1 MAVQEPLVPHNQVFL
16 NFRGE
21 ELRNGFVSYLV
32 TALKNAGI
40 NVFIDK
46 HERRGEDLT
55 VLFRR
60 IEESKIVLVVFSR
73 RYMESKWCLNELAKI
88 KECVDEKKLV
98 AIPIFFKVN
107 PSELKSLLYE
117 AHNESHG
124 NVQPHIMEKWKVALK
139 CIKSKMGLTLE
150 EQSDEADFVKAVVA
164 EVMKW
169 LSTIP
174 CSLEGEEKVANL
186 FGIEHRIEQVEER
199 FGFDHSDET
208 RIVGIVGMPGI
219 GKTTLATELFKRY
232 ENKFI
237 RCVNFLKIRME
248 MGSGH
253 LRMTFLK
260 DLLPK
265 TNITDKTTYDC
276 LKTELLKNKVFVVL
290 DSVSRKKHIKALLG
304 DRSWI
309 KKGSR
314 IVITTRDRALIA
326 DLDPNPYVV
335 PRLNP
340 RDGLMYFSF
349 FALGGFNPEMGD
361 YMKMSRVFVDY
372 VRGNPKALRE
382 LGKELRGKGE
392 TLWKAWLDT
401 LAICSKESIK
411 KLLKISY
418 DELSEKEKD
427 AFLDIACFFRSEDEF
442 YARSLLDSG
451 GQDESSEVASEI
463 TNLAYKFLISI
474 SGGRLEMHDL
484 LHTFAIEHCSLSS
497 TENTC
502 RLWKYE
508 DIIAALHGKMGTKTV
523 RGISLDMS
531 QVMDMPLEFSVFAKM
546 CNLRYLKF
554 YTSTC
559 PRECEGDCKLNFPD
573 GLSLP
578 LEKVR
583 YLDWLKFPLDELPSD
598 LNPNNLVDLRL
609 PYSKIKQV
617 WKDSKD
623 TPKLKWV
630 DLNNSRKLQTLS
642 GFSKAPN
649 LLRLNLEGCTSL
661 ECLSD
666 EMQTMESLVFL
677 NLRGCT
683 SLLHLPQ
690 INLSSLKI
698 LILSG
703 CAKLHKFQLIS
714 ENIESLYLDGTAIE
728 DLPSDTV
735 KLQRL
740 ILLNLKECKRLRSL
754 PECIGKLKA
763 LEELILSGCSNLE
776 TFPNVE
782 DNMENFRILLLDGTS
797 ILEVPKILPG
807 IKSLL
812 FLRRLSFSGNGV
824 ISSLGYDIS
833 QMYHLKWLDLR
844 SCEKLRSL
852 STLPPNLQWLDAHG
866 CISLQTVSSPLAF
879 IMQTEEI
886 HNTFTFTN
894 CGELNEAAKN
904 EIASHVR
911 RKCQLSF
918 ISTCYPGYE
927 VPEWFS
933 HQAYGS
939 VLEPK
944 LPPHWCD
951 NKFLGIYL
959 CAIVS
964 FRDCGDRSNRIL
976 ANCTCEFED
985 LDAPCSRFSVPVENE
1000 PRNIESDH
1008 VFISYISRSNIK
1020 KRQEVEFKEGCVPT
1034 RAVLRFKVT
1043 DGAGE
1048 EIPQCEVVKC
1058 GFGLVYEPD
1067 DEVSNVVS
1075 LVSARTRMIGES
1087 SQGEVT
1093 TFQSAE
1099 EAPIET
1105 PKTADS
1111 TSENIFY

>member
-1 MAVQEPLVPHNQVFL
+1 E
-16 NFRGE
+16 
-21 ELRNGFVSYLV
+21 
-32 TALKNAGI
+32 
-40 NVFIDK
+40 
-46 HERRGEDLT
+46 
-55 VLFRR
+55 
-60 IEESKIVLVVFSR
+60 
-73 RYMESKWCLNELAKI
+73 
-88 KECVDEKKLV
+88 
-98 AIPIFFKVN
+98 
-107 PSELKSLLYE
+107 
-117 AHNESHG
+117 
-124 NVQPHIMEKWKVALK
+124 
-139 CIKSKMGLTLE
+139 
-150 EQSDEADFVKAVVA
+150 EADFVKEVVV
-164 EVMKW
+164 EVMKR

-174 CSLEGEEKVANL
+174 YSMEGEEKVASL
-186 FGIEHRIEQVEER
+186 FGIEHRIKQVEEK
-199 FGFDHSDET
+199 FGFGYSAET

-237 RCVNFLKIRME
+237 RCVNFLKIRKE
-248 MGSGH
+248 TDAGH

-265 TNITDKTTYDC
+265 TKTNITDKTTYDC
-276 LKTELLKNKVFVVL
+276 LKSELVVNKVFVVL
-290 DSVSRKKHIKALLG
+290 DDVSSDKHIKTLLG
-304 DRSWI
+304 DLSWI

-349 FALGGFNPEMGD
+349 FALGGFNPEMRD

-372 VRGNPKALRE
+372 
-382 LGKELRGKGE
+382 
-392 TLWKAWLDT
+392 
-401 LAICSKESIK
+401 S
-411 KLLKISY
+411 
-418 DELSEKEKD
+418 
-427 AFLDIACFFRSEDEF
+427 F
-442 YARSLLDSG
+442 
-451 GQDESSEVASEI
+451 EVASEI
-463 TNLAYKFLISI
+463 TDLAYKFLISI
-474 SGGRLEMHDL
+474 SGGRVEMHDL
-484 LHTFAIEHCSLSS
+484 LHTFGMELCSLSS
-497 TENTC
+497 TEEKC
-502 RLWKYE
+502 RLWKCQ
-508 DIIAALHGKMGTKTV
+508 DIVAALHDKMLGLC
-523 RGISLDMS
+523 G
-531 QVMDMPLEFSVFAKM
+531 FAKM
-546 CNLRYLKF
+546 CNLWYLKF

-578 LEKVR
+578 LEEIR
-583 YLDWLKFPLDELPSD
+583 YLDWLKFPLEELPSD
-598 LNPNNLVDLRL
+598 FNPKNLVDLRL

-617 WKDSKD
+617 WKAYKD

-661 ECLSD
+661 ERLSE
-666 EMQTMESLVFL
+666 EMETMESLVFL

-683 SLLHLPQ
+683 SLSHLPQ
-690 INLSSLKI
+690 MNLSSLKT

-703 CAKLHKFQLIS
+703 CAKLYRFQLIS
-714 ENIESLYLDGTAIE
+714 ENLESLYLDGTAIE
-728 DLPSDTV
+728 DLPSDIV

-740 ILLNLKECKRLRSL
+740 VLLNLKECKRLRSL

-782 DNMENFRILLLDGTS
+782 DSMENFRVLLLDGTS
-797 ILEVPKILPG
+797 ILEVPKVLPG
-807 IKSLL
+807 INSLL
-812 FLRRLSFSGNGV
+812 FLRRISFSGNGV
-824 ISSLGYDIS
+824 ISSLGSDIS
-833 QMYHLKWLDLR
+833 RMYHLKWLDLN

-879 IMQTEEI
+879 IIPTEQI
-886 HNTFTFTN
+886 HNTFTFTFTK
-894 CGELNEAAKN
+894 CCKLNEAAKN

-911 RKCQLSF
+911 RKGQLVSSDDHHNGNF

-927 VPEWFS
+927 VPAWFS
-933 HQAYGS
+933 HEAYGS

-964 FRDCGDRSNRIL
+964 FRDCGDQSSRIL
-976 ANCTCEFED
+976 AKCTCEFED
-985 LDAPCSRFSVPVENE
+985 LDAPCSRFSIPVESE

-1008 VFISYISRSNIK
+1008 VFISYISWSNIK
-1020 KRQEVEFKEGCVPT
+1020 KRQEVEFKKGCVPT

-1058 GFGLVYEPD
+1058 GFSLVYEPD
-1067 DEVSNVVS
+1067 DEISNVVS
-1075 LVSARTRMIGES
+1075 LPAARTMLNGES

-1093 TFQSAE
+1093 TFQSGE
-1099 EAPIET
+1099 EAPTESPT
-1105 PKTADS
+1105 TADS
-1111 TSENIFY
+1111 TSKKNSF